1 MDRQTLQAQLA
12 AVEKQLADMES
23 LRSTLSPAQFQAMVA
38 PLQEKKAELA
48 AQLTGAP
55 YSAAVSGRGAV
66 VQGVGNTAVGERGV
80 NVTGNVGGSII
91 TGDSGSVGGIQAH
104 TIKADNVVS
113 GVQQIGGAAADSAGL
128 VELAKA
134 LGSGSIQADSIEAKN
149 VVAGLQYIADPAQAT
164 PEQLQKELATL
175 QQQLAEAIA
184 AGEFANASDAEDV
197 QSDLAAAEK
206 ELDEPEPQGS
216 RVVRKLKA
224 ATEILTES
232 AGTAQA
238 AGKVGIALIRL
249 APIAAA
255 LYQIAAK
262 LFGG

>member
-1 MDRQTLQAQLA
+1 VDKQTLQTQLA
-12 AVEKQLADMES
+12 AVEKQLADLES
-23 LRSTLSPAQFQAMVA
+23 LRSTLLPAQFQAMVA
-38 PLQEKKAELA
+38 PLQEKKAEVE
-48 AQLTGAP
+48 AQLAGA
-55 YSAAVSGRGAV
+55 AAAGSGAV
-66 VQGVGNTAVGERGV
+66 AQGSGATAVGERGV

-113 GVQQIGGAAADSAGL
+113 GVQQVGGAAADSADL

-134 LGSGSIQADSIEAKN
+134 LGSSSIKADSIEAKN
-149 VVAGLQYIADPAQAT
+149 VVAGLQYIANPTQAT
-164 PEQLQKELATL
+164 PDELRQEIAAL

-184 AGEFANASDAEDV
+184 AGEFANVGDAEDV
-197 QSDLAAAEK
+197 QADLAAAEE
-206 ELDEPEPQGS
+206 ELAEPEPQGS

-224 ATEILTES
+224 ATEILAES

-238 AGKVGIALIRL
+238 AGKVGIALIKL
-249 APIAAA
+249 APVAAA
-255 LYQIAAK
+255 LYQIASR